1 MRTIQTIALSVLVSL
16 AAASN
21 AFADVQ
27 LSIQDG
33 LVSIS
38 AKNATVR
45 QILAEWA
52 KIGQTQIVN
61 LERIPG
67 DPITIELKNI
77 SEERALDVLLRM
89 VSGYM
94 AAPRAVAVA
103 NASRFDRIIVLP
115 TSAAPTTSARES
127 AREAMSANVTAPS
140 AYSQPAPYGHQP
152 APTPVVQPQPAEA
165 DANDAADNQQ
175 ASSVV
180 VAMPTEIPTPASPAV
195 TGSNMRQQLETV
207 DPRHFKLPPG
217 LLQGGVA
224 MPPTGAVA
232 PQGVARP
239 GIIVQPPPQPG
250 QPPIIRQ

>member
-1 MRTIQTIALSVLVSL
+1 MRTIPTVALSVLVSL

-27 LSIQDG
+27 LSIRDG
-33 LVSIS
+33 QVSIS

-52 KIGQTQIVN
+52 KVGQTKIVN

-67 DPITIELKNI
+67 DPITIELKDI
-77 SEERALDVLLRM
+77 SEERALAVLLRM

-103 NASRFDRIIVLP
+103 NASIFDRIIVLP
-115 TSAAPTTSARES
+115 TSAPPPTP
-127 AREAMSANVTAPS
+127 AREAAVTANVSAPS
-140 AYSQPAPYGHQP
+140 AYSQPTPYPPHPQP
-152 APTPVVQPQPAEA
+152 PIAQPEPAEA
-165 DANDAADNQQ
+165 VNDTADDQQ
-175 ASSVV
+175 APSVV
-180 VAMPTEIPTPASPAV
+180 VAMPTQIPTPTQAV
-195 TGSNMRQQLETV
+195 TGSNMRQALETV

-232 PQGVARP
+232 PPGVARP
-239 GIIVQPPPQPG
+239 GIIVQPTPQPG